1 MGEPEAGS
9 RRRQRLSQSL
19 SALELSM
26 VEFENDENHAAR
38 KPVAHLDATLPS
50 EKPALHVLGDLS
62 SSLSPSVRTL
72 QSVGQQSTSARKS
85 SPIRAF
91 LTPPLMRKRK
101 VPSSKHLHHDDDNG
115 SDSRLSPHHT
125 NTAGNVLPSS
135 RSKSFGFL
143 SLLKF
148 KFSDR
153 SGRSKQQPVFQS
165 SSSVLAGEETI
176 SDNLSSATTF
186 PSLCVDQP
194 FALSP
199 TFQERERCEQQRNT
213 KAPLADQ
220 EDCDDIHPQLCASA
234 GLSFV
239 AVAAASTVIPRLAM
253 PKKVSISSKHTFTP
267 HSSLDHPSSAD
278 FKHGMVSTMPATSVS
293 SLPPLTSMLQ
303 PGSIQLVGP
312 FRLHVVLKQGRD
324 LAAKDSCG
332 TSDPYVKFKLGNKV
346 IYRSKTIHRDLNPI
360 WEEDFD
366 IYLDDLNTPLHI
378 RVFDYD
384 WGVQDDFL
392 GAATFDLNQL
402 ELNKINLYSLDLFTD
417 EMDGRQGIIDLS
429 IALYPK
435 LSEDDSDQRHPSK
448 IADQAKR
455 LKVQIWSSIVN
466 ILIIEGRHLT
476 DKDGEPLSKPYLR
489 LRLANE
495 KYKTKSVT
503 RNSSNTSVTWL
514 EQFDFHLYEDQ
525 SHILEINLHEKEWK
539 GSLGRDESVA
549 RAVLDLAGVEGERT
563 HSLNCEFQQGGSG
576 SLSLL
581 ITISGTTAS
590 ETISDLSS
598 HQSDTH
604 AKEVEVMKQRYS
616 LWRTLNNLRDVG
628 HLSVKVFRATG
639 LASADIGGKSD
650 PFCVLQLVN
659 SRLQTQ
665 TEYKTLNPSWNKIFT
680 FNVKD
685 INSVLQVTVYDEDR
699 DHRFEFLGAVSIPL
713 LRIGNGQKRWYALK
727 DRKLRFRAKGSNPQ
741 VLLEL
746 NVVWNEF
753 RATIQTLQ
761 PKEKKYIEPELKFSR
776 HTFVRNVMRVKA
788 VVMDLI
794 EIGKYIESIW
804 EWESTTR
811 SCIGFAVFLVVTW
824 HFEPYVIPLML
835 LLFFLRNFL
844 IRSFTHGYVSEYQE
858 SDNASGDDDDEEAD
872 DKNKEERKSLK
883 ERLHTI
889 QEATLTV
896 QNSIGYLASLFES
909 VRNTFNFS
917 VPFLSYLA
925 IILLIASCI
934 LLYTVPLRFLI
945 LGWGVNKFTRKL
957 FRPHSIPNNE
967 ALDFLSRVPDN
978 EQLADYRELRLD
990 LPTDHSDKSNRK
1002 ITKKK

>member
-1 MGEPEAGS
+1 MGEPEACH
-9 RRRQRLSQSL
+9 RRQRLSQSL
-19 SALELSM
+19 SALELTLID
-26 VEFENDENHAAR
+26 FDENAAS
-38 KPVAHLDATLPS
+38 KSASNFEATLPS
-50 EKPALHVLGDLS
+50 EKAALHGDLS
-62 SSLSPSVRTL
+62 SSLSPSVSTL
-72 QSVGQQSTSARKS
+72 KSVGQQSSARKS

-101 VPSSKHLHHDDDNG
+101 STNKHHEDEDG
-115 SDSRLSPHHT
+115 SDSRLPTGNALSST
-125 NTAGNVLPSS
+125 N
-135 RSKSFGFL
+135 RHKSFGFL

-153 SGRSKQQPVFQS
+153 SGRGKQPVVQSICPAVAGEELTDSLGDKPAFQS
-165 SSSVLAGEETI
+165 SLTS
-176 SDNLSSATTF
+176 
-186 PSLCVDQP
+186 CVDQP
-194 FALSP
+194 NVLSSTIP
-199 TFQERERCEQQRNT
+199 EPDQCEDERNT
-213 KAPLADQ
+213 TTAVISQQ
-220 EDCDDIHPQLCASA
+220 ESNDNHPQLWASA
-234 GLSFV
+234 GLS
-239 AVAAASTVIPRLAM
+239 VAAAAAASSVLPRLTM
-253 PKKVSISSKHTFTP
+253 PKKVTICSKRPFTP
-267 HSSLDHPSSAD
+267 HSSLDNPDS
-278 FKHGMVSTMPATSVS
+278 KHIVGSPMPAMSVS
-293 SLPPLTSMLQ
+293 SLPPLLSLQ
-303 PGSIQLVGP
+303 QSGSIQPLGP

-346 IYRSKTIHRDLNPI
+346 IHRSKTVYRDLNPI
-360 WEEDFD
+360 WEEDF
-366 IYLDDLNTPLHI
+366 YAHVDDLNTPLHI

-384 WGVQDDFL
+384 WGLQDDFL

-402 ELNKINLYSLDLFTD
+402 ELNKVNLYSLDLFAD
-417 EMDGRQGIIDLS
+417 DMDGRQGIIDLS
-429 IALYPK
+429 IGLYPK
-435 LSEDDSDQRHPSK
+435 MTEDDGDQRCPSK
-448 IADQAKR
+448 IGDQAKK

-476 DKDGEPLSKPYLR
+476 DKEGEPLCKPYLR

-503 RNSSNTSVTWL
+503 RNSNTSVTWL

-525 SHILEINLHEKEWK
+525 SHFLEINLHEKEWK
-539 GSLGRDESVA
+539 GSLGRDESIA
-549 RAVLDLAGVEGERT
+549 RAVLDLGSIEGERT
-563 HSLNCEFQQGGSG
+563 HSLNCEFQHGGSG
-576 SLSLL
+576 ILSLL

-590 ETISDLSS
+590 ETISDLST
-598 HQSDTH
+598 HQLAEHS
-604 AKEVEVMKQRYS
+604 KEAEIIQKRYG
-616 LWRTLNNLRDVG
+616 LWKTLHNLRDVG

-699 DHRFEFLGAVSIPL
+699 DHRFEFLGAVVIPL
-713 LRIGNGQKRWYALK
+713 LRVANGQKRWYALK
-727 DRKLRFRAKGSNPQ
+727 ERKLRARAKGSNPQ
-741 VLLEL
+741 ILLEL
-746 NVVWNEF
+746 NVVWNEI

-761 PKEKKYIEPELKFSR
+761 PKEKKYIEPELKFNR
-776 HTFVRNVMRVKA
+776 HTFVRNVIRVKA
-788 VVMDLI
+788 IVMDII

-804 EWESTTR
+804 EWESCTR
-811 SCIGFAVFLVVTW
+811 SCVGFAVFLVVTW

-844 IRSFTHGYVSEYQE
+844 IRSFTHAYLSEYHE
-858 SDNASGDDDDEEAD
+858 SDYPSGEEDDDDVDE
-872 DKNKEERKSLK
+872 KNKEERKSLK
-883 ERLHTI
+883 EKLQSI

-909 VRNTFNFS
+909 VKNTFNFS

-925 IILLIASCI
+925 ILLLIASCV
-934 LLYTVPLRFLI
+934 LLYAVPLRYLI
-945 LGWGVNKFTRKL
+945 LCWGVNKFTRKL

-967 ALDFLSRVPDN
+967 ALDFLSRVPDD

-990 LPTDHSDKSNRK
+990 LPADNSDKTNRK
-1002 ITKKK
+1002 VTKKK

>member
-1 MGEPEAGS
+1 
-9 RRRQRLSQSL
+9 
-19 SALELSM
+19 
-26 VEFENDENHAAR
+26 
-38 KPVAHLDATLPS
+38 
-50 EKPALHVLGDLS
+50 
-62 SSLSPSVRTL
+62 
-72 QSVGQQSTSARKS
+72 
-85 SPIRAF
+85 
-91 LTPPLMRKRK
+91 
-101 VPSSKHLHHDDDNG
+101 
-115 SDSRLSPHHT
+115 
-125 NTAGNVLPSS
+125 
-135 RSKSFGFL
+135 
-143 SLLKF
+143 
-148 KFSDR
+148 
-153 SGRSKQQPVFQS
+153 
-165 SSSVLAGEETI
+165 
-176 SDNLSSATTF
+176 
-186 PSLCVDQP
+186 
-194 FALSP
+194 
-199 TFQERERCEQQRNT
+199 
-213 KAPLADQ
+213 
-220 EDCDDIHPQLCASA
+220 
-234 GLSFV
+234 
-239 AVAAASTVIPRLAM
+239 
-253 PKKVSISSKHTFTP
+253 
-267 HSSLDHPSSAD
+267 
-278 FKHGMVSTMPATSVS
+278 
-293 SLPPLTSMLQ
+293 
-303 PGSIQLVGP
+303 
-312 FRLHVVLKQGRD
+312 
-324 LAAKDSCG
+324 
-332 TSDPYVKFKLGNKV
+332 
-346 IYRSKTIHRDLNPI
+346 
-360 WEEDFD
+360 
-366 IYLDDLNTPLHI
+366 
-378 RVFDYD
+378 
-384 WGVQDDFL
+384 
-392 GAATFDLNQL
+392 
-402 ELNKINLYSLDLFTD
+402 
-417 EMDGRQGIIDLS
+417 MDGRQGIIDLS

-435 LSEDDSDQRHPSK
+435 LSEDDSDQVYIHPSK

-741 VLLEL
+741 ILLEL

-858 SDNASGDDDDEEAD
+858 SDNASGDDDDEETD

>member
-19 SALELSM
+19 SALELSLID
-26 VEFENDENHAAR
+26 FENDENHASR
-38 KPVAHLDATLPS
+38 KSASKIDATLPS
-50 EKPALHVLGDLS
+50 EKPVTHVFGDLS
-62 SSLSPSVRTL
+62 SSLSPSVHTL
-72 QSVGQQSTSARKS
+72 QSVGQQSTTARKS

-101 VPSSKHLHHDDDNG
+101 VPTTKHLHHDVEDG
-115 SDSRLSPHHT
+115 SNSRLSTH
-125 NTAGNVLPSS
+125 NTVGNVLPSC

-153 SGRSKQQPVFQS
+153 SGRGKQPVVQS
-165 SSSVLAGEETI
+165 NLSVPAGVETI
-176 SDNLSSATTF
+176 SDNLNFATPL
-186 PSLCVDQP
+186 PSLCPDQTN
-194 FALSP
+194 ALSP
-199 TFQERERCEQQRNT
+199 TIQDCDPSDDQRNT
-213 KAPLADQ
+213 TAPLAHQ
-220 EDCDDIHPQLCASA
+220 EDSDDIYPQLWTST
-234 GLSFV
+234 GLSL
-239 AVAAASTVIPRLAM
+239 AAAAAASSVMPRLTM

-267 HSSLDHPSSAD
+267 HSSLDHPSSSAD

-293 SLPPLTSMLQ
+293 SLPPLTSMQQ
-303 PGSIQLVGP
+303 PGSIQLLGP

-332 TSDPYVKFKLGNKV
+332 TSDPYVKFKLGSKV
-346 IYRSKTIHRDLNPI
+346 IYRSKTVYRDLNPI

-366 IYLDDLNTPLHI
+366 VHLDDLNTPLHI

-392 GAATFDLNQL
+392 GSATLELHQL

-435 LSEDDSDQRHPSK
+435 LSEDDCDHRQPSK
-448 IADQAKR
+448 IGDQAKK

-466 ILIIEGRHLT
+466 ILIIEGRNLI
-476 DKDGEPLSKPYLR
+476 DKDGEPVCKPYLR

-503 RNSSNTSVTWL
+503 RNSSNTNVTWL

-525 SHILEINLHEKEWK
+525 SHFLEINLHEKEWK

-549 RAVLDLAGVEGERT
+549 RAVLDLADVEGERT

-590 ETISDLSS
+590 ETISDLST

-604 AKEVEVMKQRYS
+604 SKEVAVINQRYS

-628 HLSVKVFRATG
+628 HLSVKVFRASG

-650 PFCVLQLVN
+650 PFCVLHLVN

-741 VLLEL
+741 ILLEL
-746 NVVWNEF
+746 NVVWNEI

-761 PKEKKYIEPELKFSR
+761 PKEKKYIEPELKFNR

-788 VVMDLI
+788 IVMDLI
-794 EIGKYIESIW
+794 QIGKYIESIW

-811 SCIGFAVFLVVTW
+811 SCIGFAVFLIVTW

-844 IRSFTHGYVSEYQE
+844 IRSFTHAYVSEYQE
-858 SDNASGDDDDEEAD
+858 SDNMSGDDDDD
-872 DKNKEERKSLK
+872 DVDEKNKEERKSLK

-909 VRNTFNFS
+909 VRNTSNFS

-925 IILLIASCI
+925 IILLIASCV
-934 LLYTVPLRFLI
+934 LLYAVPLRYLI
-945 LGWGVNKFTRKL
+945 LCWGVNKFTRKL

-967 ALDFLSRVPDN
+967 ALDFLSRVPDD

-990 LPTDHSDKSNRK
+990 LPADHSDKSNRK
-1002 ITKKK
+1002 VTKKK